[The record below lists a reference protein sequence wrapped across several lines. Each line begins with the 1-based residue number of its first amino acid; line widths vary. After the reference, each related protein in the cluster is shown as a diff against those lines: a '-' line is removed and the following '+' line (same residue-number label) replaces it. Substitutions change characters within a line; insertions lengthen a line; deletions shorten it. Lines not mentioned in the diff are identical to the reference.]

1 MQIDPAAQPAF
12 LNSVYTLP
20 VFYKSLRFVQGG
32 QAYTAGAQLG
42 SGVGSGSCRT
52 LGSRSLASVL
62 TSVCTVSPPYPESAQ
77 TLPRQMQR
85 VTASVWCMP
94 WIAENSSNR
103 PRQKKITVVT
113 RVFLPRPKESSSF
126 RSVSSCTQD
135 ICITSLP
142 CFDFTSF
149 FNFLERKKNQ
159 EKIIGAFELVS
170 TGLNQFEQV

>member
-1 MQIDPAAQPAF
+1 MILNLNCCYSISANRRKQKDWFLWKNMHQSMSRNWENSSSMLQSPPKYLFSIEIEISATVLSGLKVVPILVNHTVPSNDQKMQINPAVQPAF

-77 TLPRQMQR
+77 TLPR
-85 VTASVWCMP
+85 
-94 WIAENSSNR
+94 
-103 PRQKKITVVT
+103 
-113 RVFLPRPKESSSF
+113 
-126 RSVSSCTQD
+126 
-135 ICITSLP
+135 
-142 CFDFTSF
+142 
-149 FNFLERKKNQ
+149 
-159 EKIIGAFELVS
+159 
-170 TGLNQFEQV
+170 

>member
-1 MQIDPAAQPAF
+1 MFKCADDQPAF
-12 LNSVYTLP
+12 LNSKHTLP

-32 QAYTAGAQLG
+32 QQAYTGCSAGFQSWLRQLQNIG
-42 SGVGSGSCRT
+42 ISISCFGFNLGVH
-52 LGSRSLASVL
+52 SV
-62 TSVCTVSPPYPESAQ
+62 PPEQGLAQ
-77 TLPRQMQR
+77 TLAQQMQR
-85 VTASVWCMP
+85 VAASVWCMP

-159 EKIIGAFELVS
+159 EKIGLVS
-170 TGLNQFEQV
+170 TCLNQFEQV